1 MNESINMYSAIVR
14 SMNPRNLLTTS
25 KNGKIYWLK
34 TIAILLTVFISI
46 SHKHL
51 KKSMV
56 CVVDQNK
63 YVHVISLFS
72 IKNWK
77 NVMEWNINVLIWFLV
92 GPTSCAN
99 RLSFLFFTTGP
110 NVCLINTIDFYSPLI
125 FPWIFDT
132 PNFNEVDSFIP
143 FAMLGFCSN
152 NMLDLRLASN
162 YSNVISPLALVYI
175 NRVTNR
181 NGRSD
186 KHICSPD

>member
-99 RLSFLFFTTGP
+99 ILPILFFTTGP
-110 NVCLINTIDFYSPLI
+110 NAFLINTIDFYFSLS
-125 FPWIFDT
+125 FPWIFDQHDFNHVY
-132 PNFNEVDSFIP
+132 NFILIYVLKLMIVVLSASYLLQAQIRQ
-143 FAMLGFCSN
+143 LGLFVR
-152 NMLDLRLASN
+152 MITKHPMQILQIVLD
-162 YSNVISPLALVYI
+162 I
-175 NRVTNR
+175 
-181 NGRSD
+181 
-186 KHICSPD
+186 